1 MASWYSAF
9 ACSKL
14 PRLAK
19 RMPELVQRL
28 PLWIEYK
35 WEIIPL
41 ETWDHH
47 LDFITQYRVELG
59 LKYLIDSN

>member
-1 MASWYSAF
+1 
-9 ACSKL
+9 
-14 PRLAK
+14 
-19 RMPELVQRL
+19 MPELVQRL

-47 LDFITQYRVELG
+47 LDFITQYREELG